1 MTTSH
6 RLRLIMRCTAVAGL
20 AAAAAILTTSA
31 HAAGEVNIY
40 SLREPALI
48 EPLLKAF
55 EAHTGVKSNIVF
67 AKDGL
72 IERLAAE
79 GRNSPAD
86 VLLTNEFAVLLQ
98 AKDAQLTRAAGS
110 PELMAS
116 VPAHLRDA
124 EGHWFGLTMRA
135 RVIYAARDRVAQTSI
150 SYEELADPKW
160 KGRICIRSGQYTY
173 NTALIASLI
182 AHKGAEWTETWLTG
196 VKANLA
202 KKPSGGDRDQA
213 KFVFEG
219 KCDIGIGNTYYIG
232 AMATNGRK
240 PEEQR
245 WAAAIKVLFPNAGD
259 RGTHVNISGA
269 AVTRHAPHPV
279 EAVRL
284 LEFLAGAEAQKLYA
298 GANNEYPVRVGVA
311 PSDIVA
317 SWGQLK
323 ADPIPLADWA
333 KLRKKASELVDKVG
347 FDDGPAS

>member
-1 MTTSH
+1 MKAISKS
-6 RLRLIMRCTAVAGL
+6 RRFM
-20 AAAAAILTTSA
+20 AAAAASVAGACVGTASF
-31 HAAGEVNIY
+31 AAAEVNIY

-55 EAHTGVKSNIVF
+55 ETRTGIKSNIVF

-86 VLLTNEFAVLLQ
+86 VLLTNEFALLLQ
-98 AKDAQLTRAAGS
+98 AKDAGVTRAVVS
-110 PELMAS
+110 PALATS
-116 VPAHLRDA
+116 IPTQLRDD

-135 RVIYAARDRVAQTSI
+135 RVVYASKDRVAQTSI
-150 SYEELADPKW
+150 TYEELADPKW
-160 KGRICIRSGQYTY
+160 KGRICVRSGQYTY

-182 AHKGAEWTETWLTG
+182 AHKGEDWTGTWLRG

-213 KFVFEG
+213 KFIFEG

-232 AMATNGRK
+232 AMAGNTRK
-240 PEEQR
+240 PEEQQ
-245 WAAAIKVLFPNAGD
+245 WATSLKVLFPNASD

-269 AVTRHAPHPV
+269 AVTRHAPHPA
-279 EAVRL
+279 EAVQL
-284 LEFLAGAEAQKLYA
+284 LEFLAEPEAQKLYA
-298 GANNEYPVRVGVA
+298 EANNEYPARKDVA
-311 PSDIVA
+311 PSAIVA

-323 ADPIPLADWA
+323 ADPIALGDWA
-333 KLRKKASELVDKVG
+333 KLRKKASEMVDKVG